1 MTCRPRNP
9 ILQGIAR
16 HRAIAVLLSLQVV
29 LAFAIASNAMFMLV
43 RSTQLMRQ
51 PSGMDEDAV
60 LLVDAPRSRE
70 PVNAADRDATLAA
83 LAALPGVHGAIAVD
97 ALPFGYELSDSLHRS
112 DQADGGEGIQAS
124 IFGATPGALRTLG
137 LRLEAGRDFDAGE
150 YVDGAEGAGL
160 DQAPAAIVSHALA
173 MQLFGTAGVLGKT
186 IRTDAGHPLRIV
198 GVIEHL
204 MRAQPLAAAEHGTEH
219 AVLVPVAPRTDF
231 MAYALRG
238 EPGDMQRI
246 AGEAG
251 QVLARNGD
259 TPGPDA
265 VRTLAQAREQYF
277 RHELDDTRLL
287 AGAMLVLLMVTA
299 IGIGGLASFW
309 VRKRNRASGIRR
321 ALGATRGAII
331 RHFLVE
337 NMLVVAAGNG
347 AGVLA
352 ALALNRLLVS
362 QFEFARLPPAYLAV
376 GAIVL
381 WITGLVAILP
391 PALRAAT
398 VMPATALRNP

>member
-1 MTCRPRNP
+1 MSCRPRNP
-9 ILQGIAR
+9 ILQGISR
-16 HRAIAVLLSLQVV
+16 HRAIVVLLALQVV
-29 LAFAIASNAMFMLV
+29 LAFAIASNALFMLV
-43 RSTQLMRQ
+43 RSTQLLRQ
-51 PSGMDEDAV
+51 PSGMDEHAV

-70 PVNAADRDATLAA
+70 PVKAADRDATLAA
-83 LAALPGVHGAIAVD
+83 LAALPGVRSAAAVD
-97 ALPFGYELSDSLHRS
+97 ALPFGYELSDSLHRGN
-112 DQADGGEGIQAS
+112 QAGDGTQAS

-137 LRLEAGRDFDAGE
+137 LRLEAGRDFEASE
-150 YVDGAEGAGL
+150 YVDAAEGAGL

-173 MQLFGTAGVLGKT
+173 MHLFGTAGVLGKT

-198 GVIEHL
+198 GVVEHL

-238 EPGDMQRI
+238 EPDDMQRI

-251 QVLARNGD
+251 QVLARNGA

-265 VRTLAQAREQYF
+265 VRTLAEAREQYF

-287 AGAMLVLLMVTA
+287 AGAMMVLLVVTA

-309 VRKRNRASGIRR
+309 VRKRSRAIGIRR

-362 QFEFARLPPAYLAV
+362 QFEFARLPPAYLAA
-376 GAIVL
+376 GAVVL
-381 WITGLVAILP
+381 WITGLVAVLP

-398 VMPATALRNP
+398 IVPASALRNP